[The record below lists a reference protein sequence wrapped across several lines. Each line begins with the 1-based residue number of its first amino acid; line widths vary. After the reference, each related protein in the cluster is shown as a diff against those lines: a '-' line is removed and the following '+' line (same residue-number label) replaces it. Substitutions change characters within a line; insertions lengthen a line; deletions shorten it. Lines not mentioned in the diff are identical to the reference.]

1 MIQRIAI
8 TTFLLFFVSACSYE
22 LEIDE
27 KFEKEYAE
35 IETTT
40 QGVHHASGLAKIY
53 ADLAARGNTE
63 AMVMLGSAYLYEE
76 GVSFNPKK
84 AMDLYHQAVNAGN
97 YSAAEALSNV
107 YAEGIRDDNGRIH
120 LKPDPETS
128 LMWTYVSMSQAEAGF
143 LMEKLIDS
151 ALEESYKDSG
161 VDFKRARARAD
172 EWLKEHGK
180 G

>member
-1 MIQRIAI
+1 MIQRIAV
-8 TTFLLFFVSACSYE
+8 TTFLLLFLSACSYE
-22 LEIDE
+22 VQIDE

-35 IETTT
+35 IETAT

-63 AMVMLGSAYLYEE
+63 AMVILGSAYLYEE
-76 GVSFNPKK
+76 GVSFDPKK
-84 AMDLYHQAVNAGN
+84 AMDLYNQAVNAGN
-97 YSAAEALSNV
+97 YSAAEVLSNV
-107 YAEGIRDDNGRIH
+107 YAEGIEDENGRVY

-151 ALEESYKDSG
+151 ALEEGYKDTG
-161 VDFKRARARAD
+161 VDMQRAKIRAE
-172 EWLKEHGK
+172 EWLKQHGK